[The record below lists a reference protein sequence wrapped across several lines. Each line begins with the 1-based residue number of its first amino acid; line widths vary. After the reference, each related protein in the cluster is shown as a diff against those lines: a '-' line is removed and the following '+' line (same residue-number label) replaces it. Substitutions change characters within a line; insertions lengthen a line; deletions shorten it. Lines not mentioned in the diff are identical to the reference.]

1 VTLKVSVTAYLCTTM
16 SDMDFDICD
25 GKTFR
30 DLCRD
35 ILGRSEA
42 KKNQVDMLYSDMR
55 NHIKDATSAL
65 NFVPQLKGLIETG
78 IKNDE
83 QLVKLAAILQRLQST
98 QIEVTG
104 GEGTGLSEADKDQL
118 MREVRE
124 VKKEVEAP
132 VVIVPPTTSS
142 K

>member
-1 VTLKVSVTAYLCTTM
+1 MTRLKLACLSIYIRM
-16 SDMDFDICD
+16 DNFDMEIYE

-35 ILGRSEA
+35 ILTRADA
-42 KKNQVDMLYSDMR
+42 KKNQMDMLYSDMR
-55 NHIKDATSAL
+55 AHIKDASSAL

-104 GEGTGLSEADKDQL
+104 GEGVGLSEEDKAQL
-118 MREVRE
+118 FREVDNI
-124 VKKEVEAP
+124 KKEVELP
-132 VVIVPPTTSS
+132 VNIESLPS

>member
-1 VTLKVSVTAYLCTTM
+1 MKRPFLGVSTIYVRM
-16 SDMDFDICD
+16 SDMNFEVYE

-30 DLCRD
+30 DLCKD
-35 ILGRSEA
+35 ILNRADS
-42 KKNQVDMLYSDMR
+42 KKNQLDILYSDMR

-65 NFVPQLKGLIETG
+65 NFVPQLKSLIEAG

-98 QIEVTG
+98 QIEATG
-104 GEGTGLSEADKDQL
+104 GEGSGLSEADKEQL
-118 MREVRE
+118 LREV
-124 VKKEVEAP
+124 VDLKTEVEKP
-132 VVIVPPTTSS
+132 VNVSETDI

>member
-1 VTLKVSVTAYLCTTM
+1 M
-16 SDMDFDICD
+16 QDMDFEICE

-35 ILGRSEA
+35 ILNRSDA
-42 KKNQVDMLYSDMR
+42 KKIQVDILYSDMR

-98 QIEVTG
+98 QIEVGG
-104 GEGTGLSEADKDQL
+104 GEGAGLSEEEKAQL
-118 MREVRE
+118 MREV
-124 VKKEVEAP
+124 VSMKKEVDSP
-132 VVIVPPTTSS
+132 VIIPSPESLQH

>member
-1 VTLKVSVTAYLCTTM
+1 M
-16 SDMDFDICD
+16 SDMDFEVCD

-35 ILGRSEA
+35 ILSRSDS
-42 KKNQVDMLYSDMR
+42 KKNQVDMLYSDAR
-55 NHIKDATSAL
+55 NHIKDAASAL
-65 NFVPQLKGLIETG
+65 NFLPQLKSLIEAG

-104 GEGTGLSEADKDQL
+104 GEGTGLSEEDKAQL
-118 MREVRE
+118 MREVVD
-124 VKKEVEAP
+124 VKKEIDKPINISETDV
-132 VVIVPPTTSS
+132 S
-142 K
+142 